1 MMRLNVCEWLFAKVR
16 NIRRARSGGQ
26 CHSVMMKVY
35 DNGRL
40 VLCREVYTYEI
51 NSGHVSE
58 VYIVGRTNAFIS
70 DLYGRMLKS
79 MKLASRNA
87 KKGTR

>member
-1 MMRLNVCEWLFAKVR
+1 MMKLNVCEWLSAKVR
-16 NIRRARSGGQ
+16 NIRRAGFGNQ

-40 VLCREVYTYEI
+40 VLCREVYTYEMG
-51 NSGHVSE
+51 NGHVSE
-58 VYIVGRTNAFIS
+58 TYIVGRTNAFIS